1 MLHVGRR
8 GPIFCQ
14 IIFYCDF
21 WSTRKLLYFPLP
33 VLLCLFIC
41 SSQTWHLNFSIFRG
55 KNTRFYPWYFF
66 LNLDPPS
73 RPKCD
78 SWACGM
84 NDFFIDEYKR
94 ECFKLKLPFLTSR
107 EMHFEMDSTVDA
119 ISVMP
124 ADRTLDILCL
134 ETTRHALLHYTQLHY
149 STHSFSIFFA
159 SKLLGTRRPHPF
171 AKLRPV
177 KFISTQSFQRL
188 NHPAF

>member
-1 MLHVGRR
+1 MEQFVNRGSKRTQHQWSEASKYHPDYLLKSNLAHHFVQRFWPSKGFTFLFGLYKWGCPNVPCIWGSQKIKRAMLHVGRR

-41 SSQTWHLNFSIFRG
+41 SSQTWHLNFSIFRDNFLRQ
-55 KNTRFYPWYFF
+55 KHLSLILF

-84 NDFFIDEYKR
+84 NDFFYWWI
-94 ECFKLKLPFLTSR
+94 
-107 EMHFEMDSTVDA
+107 
-119 ISVMP
+119 
-124 ADRTLDILCL
+124 
-134 ETTRHALLHYTQLHY
+134 
-149 STHSFSIFFA
+149 
-159 SKLLGTRRPHPF
+159 
-171 AKLRPV
+171 
-177 KFISTQSFQRL
+177 
-188 NHPAF
+188 